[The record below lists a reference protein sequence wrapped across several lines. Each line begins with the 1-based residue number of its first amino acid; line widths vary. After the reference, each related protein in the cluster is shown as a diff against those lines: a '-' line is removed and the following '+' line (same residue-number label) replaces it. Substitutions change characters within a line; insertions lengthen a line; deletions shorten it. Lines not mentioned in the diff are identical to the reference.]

1 MKLPDVLTL
10 DGLKREDVR
19 IVPDD
24 VRDILADTITQYEA
38 QAGKTLQPAHIERL
52 IINTWA
58 YREALVRQQF
68 NEAYRQNHPRFAT
81 GLALDLCGDM
91 MATPRLAA
99 QSARCT
105 VRFETTGDPT
115 VAPLAPVYIPQGTE
129 LLCGSLVWETDAAC
143 EIPVGSQTADVIA
156 VCKTT
161 GDVGNGWVAGQI
173 TTQLTDSRLGIVIRG
188 KNLTTSSGGIERET
202 DDEYRWR
209 VLLAPEHF
217 ATTGTLGAYEYH
229 TRAVSQAITD
239 VWIDNERDNNGQPI
253 GGTVVITILTR
264 DGLPSAEL
272 VQQTQAYL
280 RDEKRRP
287 LGDKITVVEP
297 VQFLFEIDA
306 QLTILRRYQA
316 QKATILANAESAL
329 NAYLNEQQNY
339 LGRDIVPLDIQ
350 RVLQVAGVYNV
361 ELITPTLT
369 VVPPN
374 GWAVCSSHRVQIVGV
389 VDG

>member
-1 MKLPDVLTL
+1 MRLPQVLTL
-10 DGLKREDVR
+10 DGLQREDVR

-24 VRDILADTITQYEA
+24 VREILADTIARYEVET
-38 QAGKTLQPAHIERL
+38 GKTLQPAHIERL

-58 YREALVRQQF
+58 YRESLTRQQF
-68 NEAYRQNHPRFAT
+68 NEAYRQNHPRFAN

-99 QSARCT
+99 QPARCT
-105 VRFETTGDPT
+105 VQFSIADASAET
-115 VAPLAPVYIPQGTE
+115 LYIPAGTE
-129 LLCGSLVWETDAAC
+129 LFSGALVWQTDAAC
-143 EIPVGSQTADVIA
+143 EITAGEKTADVVA
-156 VCKTT
+156 VCTT
-161 GDVGNGWVAGQI
+161 PGEGGNGWAVAQI
-173 TTQLTDSRLGIVIRG
+173 NTQLTEQRLGITITG
-188 KNLTTSSGGIERET
+188 KNITPSSGGIERES
-202 DDEYRWR
+202 DDKYRYR

-239 VWIDNERDNNGQPI
+239 VWIDNERDGNGQPI

-264 DGLPSAEL
+264 DGLPSPEL

-280 RDEKRRP
+280 RDDKRRP

-297 VQFLFEIDA
+297 VEFSFGIDA
-306 QLTILRRYQA
+306 RLTILRRYQE
-316 QKATILANAESAL
+316 QKATILANAEAAL
-329 NAYLNEQQNY
+329 QAYLQSHQNQ

-350 RVLQVAGVYNV
+350 RVLQVPGVYNV
-361 ELITPTLT
+361 ELVTPALT

-374 GWAVCSSHRVQIVGV
+374 GWPVCTDSRIQITEV